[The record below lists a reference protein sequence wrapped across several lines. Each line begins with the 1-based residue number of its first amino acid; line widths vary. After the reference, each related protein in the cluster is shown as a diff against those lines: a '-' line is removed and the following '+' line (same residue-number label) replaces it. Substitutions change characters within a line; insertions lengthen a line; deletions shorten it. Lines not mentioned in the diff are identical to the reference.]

1 MKKWASLRGEQRGGN
16 KEMGLRSFPVSGLN
30 RKAGREAA
38 TGWRWDVEFRMYWV
52 EKPMDIQ
59 EEVLGR

>member
-1 MKKWASLRGEQRGGN
+1 
-16 KEMGLRSFPVSGLN
+16 MGLRSFPVSGLN